1 MKTVRITLLG
11 CLAAVWIV
19 ACGQDTAEPPSPDP
33 VDSWYNEDDIDNYHH
48 SPIVLAVWKALGKNP
63 FKATKAELAAV
74 TRLSGM
80 RRLGIISQGG
90 IDLLAACVN
99 LVELEIAFIR
109 ISNEQLAVLRGLTKL
124 ESLKLLGNSISDLN
138 PLTGLV
144 TLSHLDLSSNQIV
157 DIQSLLDNVGI
168 GAGDSIDLQSNKLSD
183 VSRQQLIPAL
193 EARGVSVRQ

>member
-74 TRLSGM
+74 TRLSRM

-99 LVELEIAFIR
+99 LVELEIAFISV
-109 ISNEQLAVLRGLTKL
+109 SNEQLAVLGGLTKL